1 MGQSVKRHIG
11 RILLDGGFLSQQD
24 LDSALEEQKHT
35 KELLGQVLVKK
46 GVLKIEDIKVPLII
60 QEHLGTIDK
69 AVKIVAGERQ
79 LLGELLVQSG
89 HITNKQLDQVIA
101 EQQRCSEKIGEI
113 FKRLGVLNEQQLT
126 ALLDFQLNQEVAL
139 PSPLRLGELL
149 VSTGHLKREQ
159 LEVALQQQTLS
170 NKKLGEIL
178 VEAGF
183 VTSTH
188 IEDGLRLQKMLQ
200 KAVLAA
206 ILSLGMSTAGPIV
219 DTAYAANGEP
229 CTFSE
234 QLKSSPMRER
244 YIANIATDTGTL
256 LAHNTVTDDQVQSD
270 VSSSSYF
277 GVDFSSSIETFVSNN
292 RDVSSSKQE
301 GTIDSY
307 SKDCL
312 SCHDGYLAS
321 NREVQYKNTPGSRK
335 HMYDGSKEHP
345 IGMNYAFYVAAD
357 PTSYKPITAFNSKM
371 IFVNGRVGCLTC
383 HYPLNPEKGHL
394 VMSDFR
400 SALCLTCH
408 KKGK

>member
-1 MGQSVKRHIG
+1 MGQSDKRHIG

-149 VSTGHLKREQ
+149 VATGHLKREQ

-244 YIANIATDTGTL
+244 YIANIATDTSTL
-256 LAHNTVTDDQVQSD
+256 LAHNTVTDDQVHSD
-270 VSSSSYF
+270 VT
-277 GVDFSSSIETFVSNN
+277 DDLFSSDSSFV
-292 RDVSSSKQE
+292 VKIKSSKQE
-301 GTIDSY
+301 DTIDSY

-312 SCHDGYLAS
+312 SCHDGAIAS
-321 NREVQYKNTPGSRK
+321 DRDVQYKNSPFKNK
-335 HMYDGSKEHP
+335 HSYDGTKEHP
-345 IGMNYAFYVAAD
+345 IGMNYASYVAAN

-408 KKGK
+408 NKGT

>member
-1 MGQSVKRHIG
+1 MGQSDKRHIG

-149 VSTGHLKREQ
+149 VATGHLKREQ

-234 QLKSSPMRER
+234 QLQSSPMREQF
-244 YIANIATDTGTL
+244 IANVSLDTGFL
-256 LAHNTVTDDQVQSD
+256 LAHNTITDDQVQSD
-270 VSSSSYF
+270 ASDDLFSPVESFGEKSSSF
-277 GVDFSSSIETFVSNN
+277 NQGN
-292 RDVSSSKQE
+292 
-301 GTIDSY
+301 TIDSY

-312 SCHDGYLAS
+312 SCHDGSLAS
-321 NREVQYKNTPGSRK
+321 DKVVHYKNTPGNK
-335 HMYDGSKEHP
+335 HRYGGTNQHP
-345 IGMNYAFYVAAD
+345 IGMDYEAYVAAD
-357 PTSYKPITAFNSKM
+357 PTRYKPINAFNSKM

-383 HYPLNPEKGHL
+383 HYPLNPEKNHL

-408 KKGK
+408 NKGS